1 VARLASNP
9 PPKPVDYNAASTLH
23 SSSNHEHRADTVPL
37 SQLSNFV
44 MKPISHELLE
54 ESLSLGNPLLGV
66 TEGCTDSVATSIN
79 AWMIMQ

>member
-1 VARLASNP
+1 
-9 PPKPVDYNAASTLH
+9 
-23 SSSNHEHRADTVPL
+23 
-37 SQLSNFV
+37 